1 MKRVTAGWV
10 IVALAAC
17 KSEHRTAP
25 AVKADVVTGSGGIAE
40 ARFGPP
46 NPGGDRELAFAVTK
60 VYDGQTPT
68 STPPYHAPGGT
79 WTYFD
84 ARLVAD
90 PAATFGIGI
99 PTFGSAPEPT
109 FSKVW
114 ILPTTPDAGTHFVA
128 AFAKAF
134 HVAVPPPHPGTLAP
148 MKMSIAV
155 LGVGLGNSGDG
166 FEGAGT
172 WDATKLFLSND
183 QIDSAELF
191 FNIDLAGKQGV
202 FSEKDEEYNAD
213 DARVLADVLRD
224 GQPPPR
230 TPDNDLTLAARP
242 VTFELGKRVA
252 SRHAM
257 LVGSSD
263 KRALLTETLDDHAA
277 LIAVELATGEVK
289 ELYRTP
295 AKLYDGVCD
304 AAAEHCL
311 LPETHG
317 KDRHSFSSDEPATLL
332 VLDGDKVTPLDVPNA
347 GDTPRAKAISP
358 GGRFALVDG
367 DRQTVIFD
375 RKTHTS
381 TVDRGKDYREILSW
395 RGETVAVVSREDLTG
410 DLHAPKKYA
419 AWHLDTGKLEPTTAP
434 PARDDATSPDGSRT
448 VVFGGGKVTVT
459 PNGGAA
465 RTLQLDPRDAQFA
478 EAGCCP
484 WLDSRYLT
492 FQTRT
497 FGLIDTDA
505 MKVAFPEPSPED
517 ERRIEPLPGSLHA
530 FVTKGDDLY
539 LARIVP

>member
-1 MKRVTAGWV
+1 MRAGW
-10 IVALAAC
+10 ILIALAGC
-17 KSEHRTAP
+17 KGGHKTAP
-25 AVKADVVTGSGGIAE
+25 AVKPDLVTGSGGIAE

-46 NPGGDRELAFAVTK
+46 NPGGERELAFAITK
-60 VYDGQTPT
+60 VYERQTPT
-68 STPPYHAPGGT
+68 SAPPFHAPGGT

-84 ARLVAD
+84 ARLAGD
-90 PAATFGIGI
+90 PAATFGIGV
-99 PTFGSAPEPT
+99 PPFEGASEPT

-114 ILPTTPDAGTHFVA
+114 LVPTTPEAGTHFVA

-134 HVAVPPPHPGTLAP
+134 HVAVPPAHPGTLAP
-148 MKMSIAV
+148 MKMSLAV
-155 LGVGLGNSGDG
+155 LGVGLSNSGNG

-191 FNIDLAGKQGV
+191 LNINLAGKQGV

-230 TPDNDLTLAARP
+230 TPENDPTLAARP
-242 VTFELGKRVA
+242 ITFELGKRVA

-257 LVGSSD
+257 LLGSSN
-263 KRALLTETLDDHAA
+263 KRALLAETLDDHAA
-277 LIAVELATGEVK
+277 LIAVDLATGDAK

-311 LPETHG
+311 VPELHG
-317 KDRHSFSSDEPATLL
+317 KDRHSFSSGEPATLL
-332 VLDGDKVTPLDVPNA
+332 VVDGDKVTPLEVPNA

-375 RKTHTS
+375 RKTHRS
-381 TVDRGKDYREILSW
+381 TVDRGTDYREILAW

-410 DLHAPKKYA
+410 DLNAPKTYA
-419 AWHLDTGKLEPTTAP
+419 VWHLDTGKLEPATA
-434 PARDDATSPDGSRT
+434 PARDDATSLDGSRHVT
-448 VVFGGGKVTVT
+448 FGGGKVTVT
-459 PNGGAA
+459 LKGGVA
-465 RTLQLDPRDAQFA
+465 RTLQLDPRDAEYA
-478 EAGCCP
+478 EAGCCR
-484 WLDSRYLT
+484 WLDNRYLT

-505 MKVAFPEPSPED
+505 MKVAVPQPSPED

-530 FVTKGDDLY
+530 FVTKGDDMY

>member
-1 MKRVTAGWV
+1 MNMRAGW
-10 IVALAAC
+10 ILIALAGC
-17 KSEHRTAP
+17 KGGHKA
-25 AVKADVVTGSGGIAE
+25 ALKADVVTGSGGIAE

-46 NPGGDRELAFAVTK
+46 NPGGDRELAFAITK
-60 VYDGQTPT
+60 VYEGQKPT
-68 STPPYHAPGGT
+68 SAPPYHEPGGA

-84 ARLVAD
+84 AKLAVD

-99 PTFGSAPEPT
+99 PTFDSAPEPT

-114 ILPTTPDAGTHFVA
+114 LVPTTPDAGTHFVA

-134 HVAVPPPHPGTLAP
+134 HVDVPPAHPGRLAP
-148 MKMSIAV
+148 MKMSLAV
-155 LGVGLGNSGDG
+155 LGVGVGNSGDG
-166 FEGAGT
+166 FSGAGT

-191 FNIDLAGKQGV
+191 FNINLAGKQGV
-202 FSEKDEEYNAD
+202 FSEKDEEYDAD

-230 TPDNDLTLAARP
+230 TPENDPTLAARP

-252 SRHAM
+252 SRHAT
-257 LVGSSD
+257 LLGSSD
-263 KRALLTETLDDHAA
+263 KRALLTETDDDHAA
-277 LIAVELATGEVK
+277 LIAVDLATGEAK
-289 ELYRTP
+289 ELYRTA

-304 AAAEHCL
+304 SAAEHCL
-311 LPETHG
+311 FPETHG

-332 VLDGDKVTPLDVPNA
+332 VLDGDKVAPLEVA
-347 GDTPRAKAISP
+347 KLGTSPRAKAISP
-358 GGRFALVDG
+358 GGRFALIDDDLAAVIVD
-367 DRQTVIFD
+367 RT
-375 RKTHTS
+375 THKS
-381 TVDRGKDYREILSW
+381 IVDRGKDFRQVVSW
-395 RGETVAVVSREDLTG
+395 RGDTVAIVTREDLTG

-434 PARDDATSPDGSRT
+434 PARDDATSPDGSRS
-448 VVFGGGKVTVT
+448 VAFSGGKVIVT
-459 PNGGAA
+459 PKGGAA
-465 RTLQLDPRDAQFA
+465 RTLQLDPRDAEFA

-505 MKVAFPEPSPED
+505 MKVALPEPSPDD

-530 FVTKGDDLY
+530 FVTKGDDMY